1 VHDIGKNI
9 VGVVLQCNNFE
20 VIDLGVMVSCEKI
33 LDAARQQGAHI
44 IGLSGLITP
53 SLDEMVHVAS
63 EMQRL
68 DFSLPLLIG
77 GATTSPAHTAVKIE
91 PNYDGPVIYVKDAS
105 RSVGVAQALTEDE
118 TRAALVRKTR
128 EDNAKRR
135 ERHAGKS
142 RLTPQVSLRD
152 ARRNRFAPDWSAYA
166 PPVPT
171 LTGRKVLD
179 DIDLADLKDYID
191 WMPFFNA
198 WEFHGKYPAILSDQV
213 VGDAARTLFSDA
225 SVMLDRIINEKWLKA
240 RAVLG
245 IFPANTV
252 DYDDVRVFA
261 DEKRSQE
268 LMLLSHLR
276 QQRNKTG
283 GQPHNCLADFVAP
296 VETGLADFIGGF
308 AVTAGIGIDEHV
320 ARFEADHD
328 DYSSILLKALADR
341 LAEALAEFLHARVR
355 REYWGYDAGEALT
368 NDQVIA
374 EKYRGIRPAPG
385 YPACPD
391 HTEKAKLWELLDVEA
406 AIDLKLTDSFAM
418 FPTASVSGFY
428 YSHPDAKYFS
438 VGKLSR
444 DQVESYAERKGF
456 TVAEAERWLA
466 PNLGYDPAKADAA

>member
-1 VHDIGKNI
+1 
-9 VGVVLQCNNFE
+9 
-20 VIDLGVMVSCEKI
+20 
-33 LDAARQQGAHI
+33 
-44 IGLSGLITP
+44 
-53 SLDEMVHVAS
+53 
-63 EMQRL
+63 
-68 DFSLPLLIG
+68 
-77 GATTSPAHTAVKIE
+77 
-91 PNYDGPVIYVKDAS
+91 
-105 RSVGVAQALTEDE
+105 
-118 TRAALVRKTR
+118 
-128 EDNAKRR
+128 
-135 ERHAGKS
+135 
-142 RLTPQVSLRD
+142 
-152 ARRNRFAPDWSAYA
+152 
-166 PPVPT
+166 
-171 LTGRKVLD
+171 
-179 DIDLADLKDYID
+179 
-191 WMPFFNA
+191 
-198 WEFHGKYPAILSDQV
+198 
-213 VGDAARTLFSDA
+213 
-225 SVMLDRIINEKWLKA
+225 
-240 RAVLG
+240 
-245 IFPANTV
+245 
-252 DYDDVRVFA
+252 
-261 DEKRSQE
+261 
-268 LMLLSHLR
+268 MLLSHLR

>member
-1 VHDIGKNI
+1 
-9 VGVVLQCNNFE
+9 
-20 VIDLGVMVSCEKI
+20 
-33 LDAARQQGAHI
+33 
-44 IGLSGLITP
+44 
-53 SLDEMVHVAS
+53 
-63 EMQRL
+63 
-68 DFSLPLLIG
+68 
-77 GATTSPAHTAVKIE
+77 
-91 PNYDGPVIYVKDAS
+91 
-105 RSVGVAQALTEDE
+105 
-118 TRAALVRKTR
+118 
-128 EDNAKRR
+128 
-135 ERHAGKS
+135 
-142 RLTPQVSLRD
+142 
-152 ARRNRFAPDWSAYA
+152 
-166 PPVPT
+166 
-171 LTGRKVLD
+171 
-179 DIDLADLKDYID
+179 
-191 WMPFFNA
+191 MPFFNA

>member
-1 VHDIGKNI
+1 
-9 VGVVLQCNNFE
+9 
-20 VIDLGVMVSCEKI
+20 
-33 LDAARQQGAHI
+33 
-44 IGLSGLITP
+44 
-53 SLDEMVHVAS
+53 
-63 EMQRL
+63 
-68 DFSLPLLIG
+68 
-77 GATTSPAHTAVKIE
+77 
-91 PNYDGPVIYVKDAS
+91 
-105 RSVGVAQALTEDE
+105 
-118 TRAALVRKTR
+118 
-128 EDNAKRR
+128 
-135 ERHAGKS
+135 
-142 RLTPQVSLRD
+142 
-152 ARRNRFAPDWSAYA
+152 
-166 PPVPT
+166 
-171 LTGRKVLD
+171 
-179 DIDLADLKDYID
+179 
-191 WMPFFNA
+191 MPFFNA

-444 DQVESYAERKGF
+444 DQVESYAERKGC